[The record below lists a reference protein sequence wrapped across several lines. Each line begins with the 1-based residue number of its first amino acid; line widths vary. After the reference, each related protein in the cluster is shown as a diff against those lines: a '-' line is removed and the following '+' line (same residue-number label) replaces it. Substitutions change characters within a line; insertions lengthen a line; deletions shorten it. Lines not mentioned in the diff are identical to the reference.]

1 MLKRTVGGSRMD
13 NPGTG
18 EHLLPT
24 YQEWTIQGQGNT
36 FYQLYQQQTK
46 GFGSMT
52 SRLTSDSLLH
62 QLRSMNIA

>member
-1 MLKRTVGGSRMD
+1 MLKRTVGD
-13 NPGTG
+13 
-18 EHLLPT
+18 
-24 YQEWTIQGQGNT
+24 QEWTIQGQGNT

-52 SRLTSDSLLH
+52 SRLTNDSLLH